1 MTLRIGILGAARI
14 APTAVVRPARDL
26 PDVEVV
32 AVAARHPGR
41 AAAFAAKHGIPT
53 VCDSYAALVADD
65 GIDAVYNP
73 LPNGLHGHWTLAA
86 LAAGKHVLCEK
97 PFTADAAEARVVA
110 TAAESARTERGLVTM
125 EAFHYRYH
133 PLAELMVAMLREER
147 IGRIRHVEARSVVP
161 FLPAGDIRFDPTLA
175 GGALMDMGCYTVHQV
190 RTAVGAEPAVVSA
203 RAKVRAGDVDRWA
216 TAELRWPDGTTGRI
230 TTALRAV
237 ARPIIDIRVQGDDG
251 RLTVFNP
258 TLPQLYN
265 RLALRRRGE
274 RTQAQRIRGKATYWY
289 QLRAFADAVLRD
301 GPVLTP
307 PADSVANMTVID
319 AVYRAAGLPVRTP
332 TAVP

>member
-14 APTAVVRPARDL
+14 APAAVVKPAQDL

-32 AVAARHPGR
+32 AVAARHVGR
-41 AAAFAAKHGIPT
+41 ARAFAAKHAIPT
-53 VCDSYAALVADD
+53 AHGSYAELIADPD
-65 GIDAVYNP
+65 VDAVYNP

-97 PFTADAAEARVVA
+97 PFTANADEARLVAAAADAARA
-110 TAAESARTERGLVTM
+110 ERGLVTM

-133 PLAELMVAMLREER
+133 PLAELMVAMLRDDR
-147 IGRIRHVEARSVVP
+147 IGRIRHVETRSIVP
-161 FLPAGDIRFDPTLA
+161 FLPAGDIRFDPNLA
-175 GGALMDMGCYTVHQV
+175 GGALMDMGCYTVHQA
-190 RTAVGAEPAVVSA
+190 RTVVGSEPSVVSA
-203 RAKVRAGDVDRWA
+203 RAKVRAGDVDRFM
-216 TAELRWPDGTTGRI
+216 TADLAWPDGTTGRI

-237 ARPIIDIRVQGDDG
+237 ARPMIDVRVQGDDG

-258 TLPQLYN
+258 TLPQLWN

-289 QLRAFADAVLRD
+289 QLRAFADAVLD
-301 GPVLTP
+301 GGPVLTP
-307 PADSVANMTVID
+307 PADSVANMVVID
-319 AVYRAAGLPVRTP
+319 DVYRAAGLPLRTP
-332 TAVP
+332 TVVP